1 MKTLEIDIETYSSAD
16 LSKCGVY
23 KYVEAPDFGI
33 ILFGY
38 SIDGGEVCVVNLA
51 QGETLPTEVLS
62 ALEDESVIKYAFNAS
77 FERVCIS
84 RFLGYTTGEYLDPSS
99 WRCSMIWSAYLGL
112 PLSLKG
118 VGTVLGLDKQ
128 KMDEGKDL
136 IKFFCQPCAPTKAN
150 GGRTRNLPS
159 DAPDKWATFKDY
171 NKRDVEV
178 EMLIQRKLAKFPVP
192 DSVWDEYHLSEEIND
207 RGIRVDMPF
216 VKQAIAFD
224 ERSRTRL
231 FAAMRDITELDNP
244 NSVQQMKS
252 WLADNGL
259 ETDTLGKKA
268 VAALVKDAPGELGEV
283 LQLRQQLAKSSVKKY
298 TAMENAVC
306 ADDRVRG
313 MFMFYGANRT
323 GRWCLT
329 GDHEVLTDNGWMRL
343 DEWDGGRIACWN
355 PHGETVS
362 FQKAKQLAF
371 PYQGV
376 MFEYTDKRI
385 SQISTPDHRMYV
397 KKRYG
402 GEWITDTVQN
412 MASYRPS
419 IPFTGFRQTTS
430 GLEHGKLRVMVMVQ
444 ADGHYCEDGT
454 IKLGFTKIRKAERC
468 KSLLRAADIQYSYKE
483 YTDSA
488 KTRLAF
494 TILSRDVPLWLRQF
508 KDKTFGSWLFDES
521 ADVFFDE
528 LVYWDGYRSAKNS
541 IQYVT
546 CNKQNADTVQAFA
559 HISGRA
565 ASIRTKTRADEHPN
579 WSDAYYVDIWLTPI
593 NCHEV
598 RVKPKLH
605 NFDGQVYCAETSTGY
620 FLVRRDG
627 KVWVTGNSGR
637 LVQLQNLP
645 QNHIPDLAE
654 ARSLVAGDHYDAL
667 EMLYEDIPDT
677 LSQLIRTAFVPR
689 VGEKFIVSDFSA
701 IEARV
706 IAWLAGESWRTEVFQ
721 NGGDIYCASA
731 SAMFKV
737 PVEKHGVNGHLR
749 QKGKIAELAL
759 GYGGSVGALKA
770 MGALEMGLTED
781 ELQPLVDAWR
791 KSNQRI
797 VKFWWDVDR
806 AVKTAV
812 KEKTTASTNGVSFS
826 YQSGFLFITLPSGRR
841 LAYVKPRIGENRFGG
856 ESVTYEGI
864 GSTKKWERL
873 ESYGPKFVENIVQA
887 TSRDILMYAMQTLR
901 CCSIVAHVHDELI
914 IECGKQVSVD
924 AICEQMG
931 RVPPWAKG
939 LILRADGY
947 ECDFYKKD

>member
-23 KYVEAPDFGI
+23 KYVEAPDFDI
-33 ILFGY
+33 ILFAY
-38 SIDGGEVCVVNLA
+38 SVDGGEVQVADLA
-51 QGETLPTEVLS
+51 QGEKIPTEVLS

-77 FERVCIS
+77 FERICIS
-84 RFLGYTTGEYLDPSS
+84 RFLGYPTGDYLDPTS

-118 VGTVLGLDKQ
+118 VGAVLGLDKQ

-136 IKFFCQPCAPTKAN
+136 IKYFCQPCAPTKAN

-159 DAPDKWATFKDY
+159 DAPDKWVTFKAY

-178 EMLIQRKLAKFPVP
+178 EMQIQQKLAKFPVP

-216 VKQAIAFD
+216 VKRAIEFD
-224 ERSRTRL
+224 VRSRARL
-231 FAAMRDITELDNP
+231 SAAMRDITELDNP

-252 WLADNGL
+252 WLAENGL

-268 VAALVKDAPGELGEV
+268 VAALVKDAPSELGEV

-323 GRWCLT
+323 GR
-329 GDHEVLTDNGWMRL
+329 
-343 DEWDGGRIACWN
+343 
-355 PHGETVS
+355 
-362 FQKAKQLAF
+362 
-371 PYQGV
+371 
-376 MFEYTDKRI
+376 
-385 SQISTPDHRMYV
+385 
-397 KKRYG
+397 
-402 GEWITDTVQN
+402 
-412 MASYRPS
+412 
-419 IPFTGFRQTTS
+419 
-430 GLEHGKLRVMVMVQ
+430 
-444 ADGHYCEDGT
+444 
-454 IKLGFTKIRKAERC
+454 
-468 KSLLRAADIQYSYKE
+468 
-483 YTDSA
+483 
-488 KTRLAF
+488 
-494 TILSRDVPLWLRQF
+494 
-508 KDKTFGSWLFDES
+508 
-521 ADVFFDE
+521 
-528 LVYWDGYRSAKNS
+528 
-541 IQYVT
+541 
-546 CNKQNADTVQAFA
+546 FA
-559 HISGRA
+559 
-565 ASIRTKTRADEHPN
+565 
-579 WSDAYYVDIWLTPI
+579 
-593 NCHEV
+593 
-598 RVKPKLH
+598 
-605 NFDGQVYCAETSTGY
+605 
-620 FLVRRDG
+620 
-627 KVWVTGNSGR
+627 GR

-654 ARSLVAGDHYDAL
+654 ARSLVAGDNYDAL
-667 EMLYEDIPDT
+667 EMLYEDVPDT
-677 LSQLIRTAFVPR
+677 LSQLIRTSFIPR
-689 VGEKFIVSDFSA
+689 AGAKFIVTDFSA

-706 IAWLAGESWRTEVFQ
+706 IAWLAGESWRTEVFK

-731 SAMFKV
+731 SAMFNV

-770 MGALEMGLTED
+770 MGALEMGLIED
-781 ELQPLVDAWR
+781 ELQPLVGSWR
-791 KSNQRI
+791 KSNPHI

-812 KEKTTASTNGVSFS
+812 KEKTTTSTNGISFS
-826 YQSGFLFITLPSGRR
+826 YQSGFLFIILPSGRR
-841 LAYVKPRIGENRFGG
+841 LAYVKPRMGENCFGG
-856 ESVTYEGI
+856 ESVTYEGV
-864 GSTKKWERL
+864 GGTKKWERL

-887 TSRDILMYAMQTLR
+887 TSRDILMYAMQTLS

-914 IECGKQVSVD
+914 IECDKRVSLD
-924 AICEQMG
+924 TICEQMA